1 MSISKSININY
12 IWNKENVDKLFEA
25 SYRYQFENSKKRYI
39 GWLLIAIM
47 QYGIV
52 LALKREVFAVLLFST
67 IMLAYWYYGKKWI
80 ARKRANKSFEESPF
94 KDKNIEIDIN
104 KQGFDIKY
112 SNEKWSWEE
121 IDEIIVLNDDIMIY
135 KYPNFHYIPSNGF
148 KSNKDKKF
156 LLSLAKTNKKIR

>member
-1 MSISKSININY
+1 MSMSKSIKVNY
-12 IWNKENVDKLFEA
+12 IWNKESIDKLFEA

-52 LALKREVFAVLLFST
+52 LALKRDVFAVLLFST

-80 ARKRANKSFEESPF
+80 ARKRANKSFEQSQF
-94 KDKNIEIDIN
+94 KDKNIEINID
-104 KQGFDIKY
+104 KKGFEISY
-112 SNEKWSWEE
+112 NSEKWSWEE
-121 IDEIIVLNDDIMIY
+121 IDEVVILGDDIMIY

-148 KSNKDKKF
+148 QSSKDKKQF
-156 LLSLAKTNKKIR
+156 LSLAKINNKIL